1 MQATQARIVSVAQTT
16 GSDMTGQS
24 VAHERDAGARVLRA
38 VIWTFAGATVV
49 AAGILMWASQGETVF
64 ASLVSAAIAWCF

>member
-1 MQATQARIVSVAQTT
+1 MPHTT
-16 GSDMTGQS
+16 GEEMRAQADSG
-24 VAHERDAGARVLRA
+24 DANARVLRT
-38 VIWTFAGATVV
+38 VIWTFAGASVL

>member
-1 MQATQARIVSVAQTT
+1 MQPVPQIMGEPLDAQAAAGDR
-16 GSDMTGQS
+16 
-24 VAHERDAGARVLRA
+24 EAGARVLRT
-38 VIWTFAGATVV
+38 VIWTFAGATIV